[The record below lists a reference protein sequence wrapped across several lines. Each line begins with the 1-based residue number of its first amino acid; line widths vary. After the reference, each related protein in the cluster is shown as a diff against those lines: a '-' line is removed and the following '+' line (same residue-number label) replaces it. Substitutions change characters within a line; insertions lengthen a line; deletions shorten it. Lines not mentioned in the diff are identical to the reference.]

1 MLTRYKPIPNIAL
14 LETAAQIRQAMRKG
28 NMAEAVNLFHQTAEK
43 ESASLF
49 ETFAEAQ
56 QQYESKR
63 IGIEE
68 WWRKQVQTCQSI
80 LGTGCMLETEMRET
94 PSSQIKAGI
103 LQLLHKHK
111 TEQAL
116 AMCEGFGD
124 DYLLLHAQLYAAK
137 NEGGSGLIESEYF
150 EATKSKV
157 NDALEAL
164 MGQIPEPT
172 PRRGFWYKVMR
183 LFG

>member
-1 MLTRYKPIPNIAL
+1 MLTRYKPIPSIIL
-14 LETAAQIRQAMRKG
+14 LETAAQIRQAMREGK
-28 NMAEAVNLFHQTAEK
+28 MAEAVNLLHQTAEK

-63 IGIEE
+63 IGIED
-68 WWRKQVQTCQSI
+68 WWRKQAQTCQSI

-94 PSSQIKAGI
+94 PSSQIKAEI
-103 LQLLHKHK
+103 LQLLRKHK
-111 TEQAL
+111 TEHAL

-124 DYLLLHAQLYAAK
+124 DYLLLQAQLYAAK
-137 NEGGSGLIESEYF
+137 KEGGSGLIESEYF

-157 NDALEAL
+157 NYALEAL
-164 MGQIPEPT
+164 MGQITEPT
-172 PRRGFWYKVMR
+172 PSRGFWYKMMR
-183 LFG
+183 WFG